1 MPRRQVIPVIDD
13 ADRLLRVRDVCQ
25 LLGVSDRWV
34 RRHIAAGTFP
44 KADFRFSVSL
54 RWKRSTI
61 RAWLDSQ
68 ATVAPELK
76 VTERPAA
83 WRG

>member
-1 MPRRQVIPVIDD
+1 MRRQVNPVIDE
-13 ADRLLRVRDVCQ
+13 ADRLLRVRDLCA
-25 LLGVSDRWV
+25 LLGVSDRWI
-34 RRHIAAGTFP
+34 RRHVAAGTFP
-44 KADFRFSVSL
+44 SANFRFSVSL

-61 RAWLDSQ
+61 DNWLESQ

-76 VTERPAA
+76 VTKRPAA